1 VKKTIVA
8 VALAVFFVLAIAAPA
23 FAIVHVA
30 TYDMDGDIYMDKQVG
45 HFCNT
50 GAEQLQ
56 TIRGTGKMTKMM
68 DARMVKG
75 KVMVDDKNDFV
86 TAPDAV
92 SNLVVT
98 SVITLC
104 TPPKMTYEGLDVF
117 GNTFEAPVA
126 TTAMYAPWANYPADY
141 GFNLGAGLTG
151 GRIMF
156 GIRTRVALMYTHWQM
171 NSAGML

>member
-30 TYDMDGDIYMDKQVG
+30 VYDMDGEIYMDKQVG

-56 TIRGTGKMTKMM
+56 TIRGTGKMTKTM
-68 DARMVKG
+68 DVRMVKG
-75 KVMVDDKNDFV
+75 KLTVKDKNDFV

-92 SNLVVT
+92 RNLVVT

-104 TPPKMTYEGLDVF
+104 TPPKMIYTGYGNLDTDNTLRISCSCDLVF
-117 GNTFEAPVA
+117 
-126 TTAMYAPWANYPADY
+126 TTHS
-141 GFNLGAGLTG
+141 TE
-151 GRIMF
+151 
-156 GIRTRVALMYTHWQM
+156 
-171 NSAGML
+171 

>member
-56 TIRGTGKMTKMM
+56 TIRGTGKMTKTM
-68 DARMVKG
+68 DVRMVKG
-75 KVMVDDKNDFV
+75 K
-86 TAPDAV
+86 
-92 SNLVVT
+92 
-98 SVITLC
+98 
-104 TPPKMTYEGLDVF
+104 TYC
-117 GNTFEAPVA
+117 
-126 TTAMYAPWANYPADY
+126 
-141 GFNLGAGLTG
+141 
-151 GRIMF
+151 R
-156 GIRTRVALMYTHWQM
+156 
-171 NSAGML
+171 